1 MAASKSTFL
10 KTSLHE
16 KSCCSHD
23 FLHFH
28 STDTLELY
36 YIDPSGNQTAV
47 PLVKKGIAWWTD
59 KHVKFRNPAGGANL
73 SVVFQGDS
81 SKLCS
86 SIPVNSA
93 AVPSQRPTR
102 FVFFFSFFFLVPLF
116 RHQQAGELEEASVR
130 AGRVGSRQ
138 QRFHQRGPDRVDANG
153 RPADLS
159 QAVPHHPEEAQ
170 HGADAAQRQLHPE
183 RHIQYPLVRGHKL
196 KPSSLL
202 CLLRSCTMRAAADV
216 CLFLM

>member
-1 MAASKSTFL
+1 MTFYTSTPQTL
-10 KTSLHE
+10 W
-16 KSCCSHD
+16 SC
-23 FLHFH
+23 
-28 STDTLELY
+28 TT
-36 YIDPSGNQTAV
+36 
-47 PLVKKGIAWWTD
+47 
-59 KHVKFRNPAGGANL
+59 
-73 SVVFQGDS
+73 
-81 SKLCS
+81 
-86 SIPVNSA
+86 SIPVATRRQFLWWRRASLGGRTSTWSSGTPPA
-93 AVPSQRPTR
+93 AQTSPWFSKVIRANCAAASQLTR
-102 FVFFFSFFFLVPLF
+102 QQFLHSDQHVLCFFFSVPLF

-183 RHIQYPLVRGHKL
+183 RHIQYPLARGHKL